1 MISISGNVAG
11 SFTIALPDGR
21 LQTTRYTATNEAGFV
36 ADVTF
41 EGTPVYPAEK
51 AYAPAPYAPKPAYA
65 PVPAPAPYA
74 PAPAPYAPAPYAG
87 WAKTEKLKFQ
97 ISFVIR

>member
-1 MISISGNVAG
+1 MFYKYAMSNLFIYFNIAGNVAG
-11 SFTIALPDGR
+11 SYTIALPDGR

-36 ADVTF
+36 ADVSF

-65 PVPAPAPYA
+65 PAPAPYV
-74 PAPAPYAPAPYAG
+74 PAPAPYAPAPYAPAPYAG
-87 WAKTEKLKFQ
+87 
-97 ISFVIR
+97 